1 MTDIIEAHRK
11 LRTALRVGN
20 VLPYDEESP
29 FADDLARGR
38 FSWDGPFTDSA
49 ARARIRYVAALF
61 PDLSFQ
67 ELASTIGSFLQD
79 ARDLTDSDVRMILAG
94 RNLHNSAR
102 TEEVDIER
110 VQQIGKLLKEGRSK
124 TEIARLAGVSRD
136 TVQSIDWYLG
146 LSEALYQKRM
156 EIACD
161 CVRENL
167 PIRRAAELIG
177 VSKSGAHRFMT
188 RARNV
193 LRDIGE
199 VK

>member
-11 LRTALRVGN
+11 LRSALRSGN
-20 VLPYDEESP
+20 ILPYDEEAP
-29 FADDLARGR
+29 FSDDLAAGK
-38 FSWDGPFTDSA
+38 FSWDGPLTDSA

-61 PDLSFQ
+61 PDLPFQ
-67 ELASTIGSFLQD
+67 ELANTISSFLQD
-79 ARDLTDSDVRMILAG
+79 ARDLTHSDVRLILSG

-110 VQQIGKLLKEGRSK
+110 IQQVGKLLKEGRSK
-124 TEIARLAGVSRD
+124 VEIARLAGVSRD

-146 LSEALYQKRM
+146 LSEALYQKRI

-161 CVRENL
+161 CVRSNM
-167 PIRRAAELIG
+167 PIRRAAEVLG
-177 VSKSGAHRFMT
+177 VSKSGAHRLMT
-188 RARNV
+188 KARSV
-193 LRDIGE
+193 LREIGE